1 MYRSD
6 QVHCVAS
13 SPITMPWD
21 PCAHSGQT
29 KRDVPLH
36 SVLAV
41 WASHQLIVWRL
52 EDPDNSSSCRP
63 AWGQAGFQGEGNVMD
78 RTMRL
83 GRGAGWAGLWAEGS
97 GTCSYK
103 RQTPGRREGRTE
115 RIPELFPDLHLV
127 SSRIPCISRSCH
139 ESASIYSQTLDSL
152 YNLPSLCIMATHVR
166 DKQVARNVKSIDN

>member
-1 MYRSD
+1 VCRTADLHLLHGTAISCEIMYRSD

-115 RIPELFPDLHLV
+115 QIPELFPDPPRLLPNPPV
-127 SSRIPCISRSCH
+127 S
-139 ESASIYSQTLDSL
+139 LDPAMRV
-152 YNLPSLCIMATHVR
+152 LPSTP
-166 DKQVARNVKSIDN
+166 KP